1 MENDVEQ
8 NNYDSENLH
17 LGYVTGVISRA
28 RMQTFERVLWRSLR
42 GNLYMKSAEI
52 DEPIVDPD
60 TDSVVD
66 KNVFC
71 IFAHGTEIIAK
82 IKKISESLGGTLYTI
97 DDSADKRRD
106 SLLEVTSRIEDLNNV
121 RTPCYVKLLSWP
133 DSLYIFVGFIHH
145 KSNPS
150 FRTAQGLW
158 ECHCLD
164 NHCS

>member
-1 MENDVEQ
+1 MKCLKKLKHILFFFSYKAESRQDTIRNSLDIQDDSAPLLENDVEQ

-121 RTPCYVKLLSWP
+121 K
-133 DSLYIFVGFIHH
+133 
-145 KSNPS
+145 
-150 FRTAQGLW
+150 
-158 ECHCLD
+158 HCF
-164 NHCS
+164 